1 MTEKI
6 EEDARKAVEFV
17 MRVKPY
23 TRSDI
28 MSMDILTFM
37 AVLAESEAEQIE
49 KNIAM
54 KQFDSK
60 Q

>member
-6 EEDARKAVEFV
+6 EEDGRKAVEFV
-17 MRVKPY
+17 MGVKPY

-49 KNIAM
+49 KNIAL
-54 KQFDSK
+54 KQFDNK

>member
-1 MTEKI
+1 
-6 EEDARKAVEFV
+6 
-17 MRVKPY
+17 
-23 TRSDI
+23 

-49 KNIAM
+49 KNIAL
-54 KQFDSK
+54 KQFDNK